1 MAIKEGTAGA
11 YGETQRPNPPAAWV
25 APTPDA
31 DPLPTDN
38 AYRFLLNDLGGQSKL
53 ERGSLYFT
61 YHSRPDGIY
70 RISLSDQAPVPE
82 LVVSS
87 AFPDGSLQASNLF
100 IAGDWLVF
108 MDLPFSGGNSVWK
121 LRAHNLKSGE
131 DRTLLDEPGDAKS
144 WPGPTYSADGDRVA
158 WTHNSWSEG
167 LKCTVN
173 ILGVTDLRTGEVR
186 ELDRGCA
193 DYAMMWSILALSGDN
208 LIVEQ
213 DMADNLGRG
222 NRIWL
227 FDLTDSSRRLISGEG
242 NASMPVASGPWVVWK
257 DTQRYDHATLL
268 TLYNLDT
275 SASKQI
281 STCTA
286 GRDPSDPSLSGE
298 WIFWVCVAGDSNAW
312 YAYRISD
319 GHKFVLMPPGPDLG
333 VGPLRIADGWMLWAV
348 TTNIH
353 ETGGKTILYWRPYP

>member
-1 MAIKEGTAGA
+1 MAIKEATAGA
-11 YGETQRPNPPAAWV
+11 YGETQRPSLPTAWV

-31 DPLPTDN
+31 DTLPTDS
-38 AYRFLLNDLGGQSKL
+38 ARQYDLNDFIGPSKL
-53 ERGSLYFT
+53 SGGFFYFT
-61 YHSRPDGIY
+61 YNSRPDGIY
-70 RISLSDQAPVPE
+70 RISLSGQAPVPE

-87 AFPDGSLQASNLF
+87 SFPDGSLDGSDPLF
-100 IAGDWLVF
+100 AGDWLVF

-131 DRTLLDEPGDAKS
+131 DRILLDEPGDAQS
-144 WPGPTYSADGDRVA
+144 WPGPTYSAGGDRVA

-173 ILGVTDLRTGEVR
+173 ILGVTDLETGEVR

-193 DYAMMWSILALSGDN
+193 DYAMMWSILALTGDN

-227 FDLTDSSRRLISGEG
+227 FDLKDSSRRLLSGEG

-257 DTQRYDHATLL
+257 DVQRYDHATAL
-268 TLYNLDT
+268 TLYNLE
-275 SASKQI
+275 SGASEQI
-281 STCTA
+281 STCA
-286 GRDPSDPSLSGE
+286 AARDPSDPSLSGD
-298 WIFWVCVAGDSNAW
+298 WIFWSCVASDSNAW

-319 GHKFVLMPPGPDLG
+319 GHKFVLMPPGPDLA
-333 VGPLRIADGWMLWAV
+333 VGPLRIADGWMLWGV
-348 TTNIH
+348 WTNIH
-353 ETGGKTILYWRPYP
+353 ETGGKTILYWRPFP